1 MCVVGQ
7 PGMRC
12 RLPGIGALLESRLSR
27 HFSAVGYE
35 ELVQTATGSVS
46 DQVVLIT
53 GSTE

>member
-1 MCVVGQ
+1 
-7 PGMRC
+7 MRC

-27 HFSAVGYE
+27 QFSILGYE
-35 ELVQTATGSVS
+35 ELVQTATGSLS